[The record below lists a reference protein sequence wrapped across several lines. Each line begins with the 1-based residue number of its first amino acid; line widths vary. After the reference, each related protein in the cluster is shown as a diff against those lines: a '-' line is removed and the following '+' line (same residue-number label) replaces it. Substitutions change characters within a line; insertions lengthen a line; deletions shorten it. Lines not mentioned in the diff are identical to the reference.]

1 MIPLPL
7 LAAKPGRRAWLP
19 RQWPAAILLPPNLH
33 RALTCTRLAE
43 AGLFSLGE
51 EFRAQVLQHV
61 AAAFNTAYAV
71 PGLRATQRRRMFYF
85 MCDLLNCSSDS
96 CYALGRLYLEFRR
109 QEALEGCDPAAT
121 TSELLRRIS
130 RPLER

>member
-19 RQWPAAILLPPNLH
+19 RRWPAALLLPSNLH
-33 RALTCTRLAE
+33 RALACTRLAE
-43 AGLFSLGE
+43 KGISDLGE
-51 EFRAQVLQHV
+51 ELRAQALQHV

-85 MCDLLNCSSDS
+85 MCDMLNCSSDS
-96 CYALGRLYLEFRR
+96 CYALGRLYLEYRR
-109 QEALEGCDPAAT
+109 QVALEGCDPAAT

-130 RPLER
+130 RPPER